1 MGPGDIVSFKAIS
14 LEQAQALD
22 LARAKAFATLAD
34 ALQPIRN
41 LLLNH

>member
-22 LARAKAFATLAD
+22 LARVQAFATLAQ
-34 ALQPIRN
+34 ALQPVRT